1 MANTDWPSGLRPVNN
16 GKAGTAPQMRPY
28 PKLAGIIYEND
39 ILYMGEGGVVVYN
52 GTTDAN
58 ADNLIGVAAH
68 YVGTA
73 ADTGEAVFVYDD
85 PDQEYICQI
94 DDHSLTTIADVNAA
108 LLRHAVIV
116 YATGNTTTLQSK
128 VEIDGDAI
136 TSVWTLD
143 TPLMVVR
150 KWNGEDNEVSTV
162 TAIGSNLKLVVKI
175 DHRNHIV
182 TNDSITRIT

>member
-1 MANTDWPSGLRPVNN
+1 MANIDWPSGLRPVNN

-28 PKLAGIIYEND
+28 PKVAGIIYEGD
-39 ILYMGEGGVVVYN
+39 ILYAAEGGLKVYN
-52 GTTDAN
+52 GTTDAQ
-58 ADNLIGVAAH
+58 ADNLVGVAAH

-73 ADTGEAVFVYDD
+73 ADTGDAVFVYDD

-94 DDHSLTTIADVNAA
+94 DDHSLTTVANVNES
-108 LLRHAVIV
+108 LLRHASIV

-128 VEIDGDAI
+128 VEIDGDSI

-143 TPLMVVR
+143 TPLFVVR
-150 KWNGEDNEVSTV
+150 KWNAEDNQISTV
-162 TAIGSNLKLVVKI
+162 TAVGSNLKLVVKI
-175 DHRNHIV
+175 DNKNHIV